1 VTTTPTTTKTK
12 TWLPLLVLALTLP
25 FLPPTRAW
33 AKPAEHKVEIAD
45 LKYKPAKLKIKKGDK
60 VVWTN
65 SDDRDHTVV
74 SKDKDKTVDSGK
86 IASGD
91 KFEFTFDKPGT
102 YEYGCD
108 YHPRMKGVIEV
119 TE

>member
-1 VTTTPTTTKTK
+1 MPN
-12 TWLPLLVLALTLP
+12 LPNVVPPLLLVLALCLP
-25 FLPPTRAW
+25 AVSAP
-33 AKPAEHKVEIAD
+33 AKDKVKEYKVEIAD
-45 LKYKPAKLKIKKGDK
+45 LKYKPAKLKIKKGEK

-74 SKDKDKTVDSGK
+74 SADKDKTLDSGK

-102 YEYGCD
+102 YEYGCE
-108 YHPRMKGVIEV
+108 YHPRMKGSVEV